1 MNLVMF
7 WATVLSPIIG
17 AIAIGVAL
25 YISHKSSKEAQ
36 KQIDAVYNLLDVF
49 VAAQNPS
56 MLEAK
61 KQYEQQLM
69 QLNRLIKEARENMEM
84 AIDPSFGRGGALIDD
99 IETMEEV
106 SRHKRYLESLLK
118 EREEVKSKLDVIN
131 AYLDKMKKYISGEI
145 NEN

>member
-17 AIAIGVAL
+17 AIAIIVAL

-36 KQIDAVYNLLDVF
+36 KQLDAVYNLLDVF

-61 KQYEQQLM
+61 KQYEQQLLLVN
-69 QLNRLIKEARENMEM
+69 QKIRIVNENLAM
-84 AIDPSFGRGGALIDD
+84 AHNPFVGRGGPRIEDMEINED
-99 IETMEEV
+99 I
-106 SRHKRYLESLLK
+106 SKIKLNLDSLLENKK
-118 EREEVKSKLDVIN
+118 ELENKINVIK
-131 AYLDKMKKYISGEI
+131 AYLDKVKK
-145 NEN
+145 